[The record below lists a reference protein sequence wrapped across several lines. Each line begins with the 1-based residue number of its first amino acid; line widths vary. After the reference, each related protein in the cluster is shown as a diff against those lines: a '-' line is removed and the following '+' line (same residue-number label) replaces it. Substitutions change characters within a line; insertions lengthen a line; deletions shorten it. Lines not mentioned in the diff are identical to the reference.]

1 MNIDED
7 EDEDEDDDDDDDD
20 CIDGMN
26 KKRCLWVVVVVVVVV
41 DMEVEELV
49 VECIDQSTI
58 VGMLPLMCI
67 AHVAPFLSFLKL

>member
-7 EDEDEDDDDDDDD
+7 EDEDEDEDDDDDDD

-26 KKRCLWVVVVVVVVV
+26 KKRCLWVVVVVVV

-49 VECIDQSTI
+49 VECID
-58 VGMLPLMCI
+58 
-67 AHVAPFLSFLKL
+67 